1 MVVWISNE
9 WRPCRLMW
17 DLWNRPCWLY
27 SRPVIHLEHGRQT
40 LDQLMRPWLVWWLT
54 NYSGHGLGL
63 VDPDEQSIEA
73 EISMSSSLA
82 HICTYPSGDPQLSLN
97 RIWDILQCLILNY
110 LNKSKHA
117 EYFGFHSVPVELFF
131 SYRVWC
137 VLTCMK
143 IPWFFCCCLHS
154 LKRFDAFE
162 GCPIQCCVQHIQQWQ
177 RKVHPC
183 IFFIWTTFRT
193 ET

>member
-27 SRPVIHLEHGRQT
+27 SRPVIHLEHGRQA

-97 RIWDILQCLILNY
+97 RICDILQCLILNY

-117 EYFGFHSVPVELFF
+117 EYFGFQLSTSWIVFLLQSVMCANLHENSL
-131 SYRVWC
+131 
-137 VLTCMK
+137 VLLLLST
-143 IPWFFCCCLHS
+143 
-154 LKRFDAFE
+154 
-162 GCPIQCCVQHIQQWQ
+162 
-177 RKVHPC
+177 
-183 IFFIWTTFRT
+183 
-193 ET
+193 

>member
-1 MVVWISNE
+1 
-9 WRPCRLMW
+9 
-17 DLWNRPCWLY
+17 
-27 SRPVIHLEHGRQT
+27 
-40 LDQLMRPWLVWWLT
+40 MRPWLIWWLA

-117 EYFGFHSVPVELFF
+117 EYFGFQLSTSWIVFLLQSVMCANLHENSLF
-131 SYRVWC
+131 
-137 VLTCMK
+137 
-143 IPWFFCCCLHS
+143 FFCCCLHS

-183 IFFIWTTFRT
+183 IFLKSEPPSEQKPKQKIRFCWIIRFKLGK
-193 ET
+193 